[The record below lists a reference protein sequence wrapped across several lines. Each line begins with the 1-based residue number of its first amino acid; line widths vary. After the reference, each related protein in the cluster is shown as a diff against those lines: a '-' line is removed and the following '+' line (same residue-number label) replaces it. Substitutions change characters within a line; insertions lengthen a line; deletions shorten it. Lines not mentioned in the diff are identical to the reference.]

1 MGSLMERVIEPSTY
15 KVLWI
20 GSMVLDSVC
29 GGYSVKAE
37 VLKSNRV
44 CSSSFACPKEDEPEE
59 KDTREDGSD
68 FVRSVLFPVV
78 GGDSKNR
85 LLRYLEVFCG
95 LGTELHFRKG
105 IPELVIIMH
114 KMNHCDSNSLN
125 SEIFCWHQMQ
135 LQSAEMSS

>member
-1 MGSLMERVIEPSTY
+1 MPFTFF
-15 KVLWI
+15 
-20 GSMVLDSVC
+20 C
-29 GGYSVKAE
+29 H
-37 VLKSNRV
+37 
-44 CSSSFACPKEDEPEE
+44 PKESEPKE
-59 KDTREDGSD
+59 KGARENGSD
-68 FVRSVLFPVV
+68 FVGIVPFPVV
-78 GGDSKNR
+78 GGDFNIPWYTNLGGNSQNR
-85 LLRYLEVFCG
+85 LLRYLEGFCG